1 MTRYTVFGGRGFVGS
16 HLVNRLG
23 MRGDDVFVPTRDWE
37 PTPDQPGGTLGTVI
51 YAIGVTADFRRD
63 PLSAVEAHVSKLAR
77 ILEHGKF
84 DRFVY
89 LSSAR
94 IYRDGPTDE
103 STPISA
109 DPRELEHLYD
119 LSKLLGESTVLNATV
134 NGAVVRLSN
143 VFGADWAS
151 ENMITAVL
159 RDAVLERH
167 VTLRSDP
174 DSEKDFVGVEDVT
187 RAILDVADRGE
198 ERIYNVASG
207 SNTRFA
213 TILDAITQELGATWD
228 VATHAPLSVAT
239 PISIDRLR
247 QEFNYAPTPL
257 EPRLSE
263 LAKAYALHRVDR

>member
-23 MRGDDVFVPTRDWE
+23 MRGDDVFVPSRDWE
-37 PTPDQPGGTLGTVI
+37 PTAEKSGGSLGTVF
-51 YAIGVTADFRRD
+51 YAIGVTADFRRN
-63 PLSAVEAHVSKLAR
+63 PLRAVEAHVSKLAR
-77 ILEHGKF
+77 LLEHGSF

-94 IYRDGPTDE
+94 VYRDGPTDE
-103 STPISA
+103 ATPISS
-109 DPRELEHLYD
+109 DPSELEHLYN
-119 LSKLLGESTVLNATV
+119 LSKLLGESTVLNATP

-143 VFGADWAS
+143 VFGPDWAS
-151 ENMITAVL
+151 ENLITAIL

-174 DSEKDFVGVEDVT
+174 ESEKDFVGVEDVT
-187 RAILDVADRGE
+187 RALIDVADRGTQ
-198 ERIYNVASG
+198 RIYNVASG
-207 SNTRFA
+207 NNTRFA

-239 PISIDRLR
+239 PITIDRLR
-247 QEFNYAPTPL
+247 DEFDYSPTPL
-257 EPRLSE
+257 EPRLPE
-263 LAKAYALHRVDR
+263 LAKAYALHRVGR